1 MQQENS
7 APLPIFKM
15 RSYKTLCNC
24 QSVAEQTD
32 VHFTQALSQTNWSSF
47 QHGDER
53 MKQWLYGSP
62 FPYGSGVVPNTVSL
76 CTVQTHSFKYK
87 T

>member
-7 APLPIFKM
+7 APLPGFKM
-15 RSYKTLCNC
+15 ESYKTLCKC
-24 QSVAEQTD
+24 QGVAEQTG
-32 VHFTQALSQTNWSSF
+32 VHLTQALSQTNWSSF
-47 QHGDER
+47 QHRNEL

-62 FPYGSGVVPNTVSL
+62 FPYGSGAVPSTVSL